1 MNQIESTAKLQKQSN
16 NKFDD
21 DISLRKY
28 KSHILAKYSEVS
40 DEEFDYED
48 ELGVENN
55 NYSENNLFRNTNTQD
70 VEDRDKKSTISTT
83 RSKKNESIKL

>member
-21 DISLRKY
+21 DISLRKH
-28 KSHILAKYSEVS
+28 KLHILEKYSEVS

-55 NYSENNLFRNTNTQD
+55 LFRNTNIQD
-70 VEDRDKKSTISTT
+70 VEDRDKK
-83 RSKKNESIKL
+83 KHEK